1 MRLQAAKLRLS
12 LWLHQP
18 GAIMPIDDTLL
29 RLKAKTYG
37 KGNLMK
43 VAQEIGV
50 SDDTLRRISAHL
62 GERRAQDAR
71 DRGH

>member
-1 MRLQAAKLRLS
+1 
-12 LWLHQP
+12 
-18 GAIMPIDDTLL
+18 MPIDDTLL

-50 SDDTLRRISAHL
+50 SDDTLRRILSSDPPTWVSVVRKMQEIA
-62 GERRAQDAR
+62 GIEAGQQKEP
-71 DRGH
+71 